1 MNIEEQIKKIQN
13 ENIDE
18 IDSKKFIKNLHRQRI
33 SNDARIAR
41 LINGVVSICVLAI
54 FSILTVNQLAY
65 EPEFYAVTDL
75 KPYEEMDAETESY
88 VFDLADYLISSS
100 DDIWETLHFFDEINF
115 NNLRVYF
122 NSKGIDII

>member
-88 VFDLADYLISSS
+88 VIDLADYLISSS

-115 NNLRVYF
+115 M
-122 NSKGIDII
+122 I

>member
-100 DDIWETLHFFDEINF
+100 DDIWVTLHFFDEINF
-115 NNLRVYF
+115 NNLIASNYGDV
-122 NSKGIDII
+122 NE

>member
-100 DDIWETLHFFDEINF
+100 DDIWETLYFFDEINF
-115 NNLRVYF
+115 NNLIASNY
-122 NSKGIDII
+122 GDINE

>member
-18 IDSKKFIKNLHRQRI
+18 IDSKKFIKNLHHQRI

-41 LINGVVSICVLAI
+41 LINGAASFCILAI
-54 FSILTVNQLAY
+54 LSILTVNQLAY
-65 EPEFYAVTDL
+65 EPEFYTVTDL

-100 DDIWETLHFFDEINF
+100 DDIWETLYFFDEINF
-115 NNLRVYF
+115 NNLIASNY
-122 NSKGIDII
+122 GDINE

>member
-1 MNIEEQIKKIQN
+1 MNIEEQIKKMQN

-18 IDSKKFIKNLHRQRI
+18 VDSKKFIKYLHRQRI

-88 VFDLADYLISSS
+88 VFELADYLISSS

-115 NNLRVYF
+115 NNLIASNYGDV
-122 NSKGIDII
+122 NE

>member
-18 IDSKKFIKNLHRQRI
+18 IDSKKFIKNLHHQRI

-41 LINGVVSICVLAI
+41 LINGAASFCILAI
-54 FSILTVNQLAY
+54 LSILPVNQLAY
-65 EPEFYAVTDL
+65 EPEFYTVNDL

-100 DDIWETLHFFDEINF
+100 DDIWETLYFFDEINF
-115 NNLRVYF
+115 NNLIASNY
-122 NSKGIDII
+122 GDINE

>member
-41 LINGVVSICVLAI
+41 LINGAASFCVLAI

-75 KPYEEMDAETESY
+75 KPYEQMDAETESY

-100 DDIWETLHFFDEINF
+100 DDIWETLYFFDEINF
-115 NNLRVYF
+115 NNLIASNY
-122 NSKGIDII
+122 GDINE

>member
-41 LINGVVSICVLAI
+41 LINGAASFCVLAI

-100 DDIWETLHFFDEINF
+100 DDIWETLYFFDEINF
-115 NNLRVYF
+115 NNLIASNY
-122 NSKGIDII
+122 GDINE